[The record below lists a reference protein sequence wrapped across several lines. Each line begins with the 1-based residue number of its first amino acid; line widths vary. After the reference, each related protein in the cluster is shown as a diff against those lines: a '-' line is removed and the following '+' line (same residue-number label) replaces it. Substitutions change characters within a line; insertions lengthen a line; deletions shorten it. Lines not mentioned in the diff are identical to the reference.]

1 MEAMT
6 VRPRVFIWYGHHLFA
21 RVMEPV
27 LRREGMDVLGIEGNP
42 STAVAAILRLHPDVV
57 LTDRIVEREHGGGIA
72 EIIRGSRR
80 VRVLVLDL
88 LEDEMRIYDGVGQG
102 AGGLSAIL
110 RAIEESV
117 VRSPLPMAG

>member
-1 MEAMT
+1 MT

-21 RVMEPV
+21 RVMEPL
-27 LRREGMDVLGIEGNP
+27 LRREGMEVVGVDGDPAAAIP
-42 STAVAAILRLHPDVV
+42 AILRFAPDVV
-57 LTDRIVEREHGGGIA
+57 LTDRIVEREHGEGIA

-102 AGGLSAIL
+102 AGGLTSIL
-110 RAIEESV
+110 RAIEQSV
-117 VRSPLPMAG
+117 ERPGLPLAS

>member
-1 MEAMT
+1 MT

-27 LRREGMDVLGIEGNP
+27 LRREGMEVVGIEGDP
-42 STAVAAILRLHPDVV
+42 AAAVPAVLRSAPDVV
-57 LTDRIVEREHGGGIA
+57 LTDRIVEREHGEGIA

-102 AGGLSAIL
+102 ASGLASIL
-110 RAIEESV
+110 QAIEESV
-117 VRSPLPMAG
+117 QRPGLPLAT

>member
-1 MEAMT
+1 MT

-27 LRREGMDVLGIEGNP
+27 LRREGMAVLGVEGNP
-42 STAVAAILRLHPDVV
+42 GLAVPAILRSAPDVV
-57 LTDRIVEREHGGGIA
+57 LTDRLVEREHAQGIA

-88 LEDEMRIYDGVGQG
+88 LEDDMRIYDGSGQA
-102 AGGLSAIL
+102 AGGLPSIL
-110 RAIEESV
+110 KAIEETV
-117 VRSPLPMAG
+117 QHAELPLAG

>member
-1 MEAMT
+1 MT

-27 LRREGMDVLGIEGNP
+27 LRREGMDVLGMESDP
-42 STAVAAILRLHPDVV
+42 AAAVSAILRSAPDVV
-57 LTDRIVEREHGGGIA
+57 LTDRIVEREHGEGIA

-102 AGGLSAIL
+102 AGGLSSIL
-110 RAIEESV
+110 KAIEESV
-117 VRSPLPMAG
+117 ERPGLPMVG

>member
-1 MEAMT
+1 M
-6 VRPRVFIWYGHHLFA
+6 FIWYGHHLFA

-42 STAVAAILRLHPDVV
+42 AVAVPAILRSAPDVV
-57 LTDRIVEREHGGGIA
+57 LTDRIVEREHGEGIA

-102 AGGLSAIL
+102 AGGLASIL

-117 VRSPLPMAG
+117 ERPGLALTG

>member
-1 MEAMT
+1 MT

-27 LRREGMDVLGIEGNP
+27 LRREGMEVLGIEGDP
-42 STAVAAILRLHPDVV
+42 TAAVPAIFRAHPDVV
-57 LTDRIVEREHGGGIA
+57 LTDRIVEREYGEGIA

-102 AGGLSAIL
+102 AGGLPSIL
-110 RAIEESV
+110 KAIEESV
-117 VRSPLPMAG
+117 EQPGLPLAS

>member
-1 MEAMT
+1 MI

-42 STAVAAILRLHPDVV
+42 GLAVPAILRSAPDVV
-57 LTDRIVEREHGGGIA
+57 LTDRLVEREHAQGIA
-72 EIIRGSRR
+72 EIIRSSRR

-88 LEDEMRIYDGVGQG
+88 LEDEMRIYDGSGQA
-102 AGGLSAIL
+102 AGGLPSIL
-110 RAIEESV
+110 KAIEETV
-117 VRSPLPMAG
+117 QPAALPLAG

>member
-1 MEAMT
+1 MT

-27 LRREGMDVLGIEGNP
+27 LRREGMDVLGVEGNP
-42 STAVAAILRLHPDVV
+42 GLAVPAILRSAPDVV
-57 LTDRIVEREHGGGIA
+57 LTDRLVEREHGQGIA

-88 LEDEMRIYDGVGQG
+88 LEDEMRIYDGSGQA
-102 AGGLSAIL
+102 AGGLPSIL
-110 RAIEESV
+110 KAIEETV
-117 VRSPLPMAG
+117 QRVELPLAG